1 MLTLEGQRMKGTV
14 RNLLVAGFLAGALV
28 ACAYNEDLG
37 RSQLLIVDP
46 GALNASGQQA
56 WAETLKRERVSTD
69 AAARARV
76 QRIGSRLVQ
85 AAGLSQRPWEYV
97 VFQNDQAN
105 AFVLP
110 GGKIGVNTGLL
121 KVAQNDDQLAA
132 VIGHE
137 IGHVTAN
144 HAAER
149 FSQTALTQLALAG
162 AQGAARNYSPAM
174 ANGIAAY
181 GGVGAQLGVLL
192 PFSRQHEIEADRL
205 GVRYMAAAG
214 YRPAE
219 AVTLWRRMAQTR
231 SGSPL
236 EVMSTHPS
244 DATRIAALEQI
255 LREQGLAPPAR

>member
-1 MLTLEGQRMKGTV
+1 MRVARTLLIVGAMAAG
-14 RNLLVAGFLAGALV
+14 LL
-28 ACAYNEDLG
+28 ACTYNEDLG
-37 RSQLLIVDP
+37 RNQLLIVDP
-46 GALNASGQQA
+46 GALNASGEQA
-56 WAETLKRERVSTD
+56 WAETLKTERVSSD

-76 QRIGSRLVQ
+76 QRVGSRLVQ

-121 KVAQNDDQLAA
+121 KVTQNDDQLAA

-137 IGHVTAN
+137 IGHTTAN

-149 FSQTALTQLALAG
+149 YSQTALTQLALAG
-162 AQGAARNYSPAM
+162 AQGAAKNYSPAL

-192 PFSRQHEIEADRL
+192 PFSRQHELEADRL

-219 AVTLWRRMAQTR
+219 AVTLWRRMAESR

-236 EVMSTHPS
+236 EVISTHPS

-255 LREQGLAPPAR
+255 LREQGLAAAPR